1 MSDAS
6 KIINRSESNN
16 YISGRKIFLLDELTT
31 TSCAELIGNISNM
44 VDELRWTTI
53 DTEHI
58 SQITNPY
65 ILPQKH
71 DQVIDIYIN
80 SGGGWLNTT
89 KSIMTLLNIARAKG
103 TIIRTTVM
111 GTAASCASLIAIQ
124 GTPGFRIMYDQAY
137 NLIHYGRSTYS
148 VDKIDE
154 IGRVAKYE
162 REMRDSFNAPYL
174 QYTNLTKHDLSKYQ
188 RTEFGNIPARECLE
202 KNICD
207 WILTA
212 DGRFISHDQ
221 HQR

>member
-188 RTEFGNIPARECLE
+188 RTEFGNIPACECLK

-212 DGRFISHDQ
+212 DGRFISRDQ